1 MRLAL
6 FKENA
11 FRHGIRSE
19 RIGGSGDVLAKDR
32 RRTTFDLRNQF
43 SKSGE
48 QSGDESRR
56 AIQ

>member
-32 RRTTFDLRNQF
+32 RKDDIRFAKPAFEVR
-43 SKSGE
+43 
-48 QSGDESRR
+48 
-56 AIQ
+56 